1 MKNNTKKSTKKKEK
15 RVSSFHS
22 TSWIFCTP
30 HTTWSNIM
38 QSLDFFSCRPKGRD
52 PRNDETC
59 LSIYTLST
67 AQRQS
72 SIFELLVISDR
83 NITYELMGYFPRL
96 AMCLLYLRLNGGS
109 LKLQTMFV
117 VSSHNCTKLCAP
129 RMRKVSMLV
138 HESYKKYSMAMNVRY
153 VVNTRYIF
161 IVIMN
166 KSYKEVKIEII
177 FFSSTRFELL

>member
-1 MKNNTKKSTKKKEK
+1 MKNNTKKSSKNKEKKKEK

-96 AMCLLYLRLNGGS
+96 AMCLFYLRLNGGS

-117 VSSHNCTKLCAP
+117 VSSHNCAKLCAP

-138 HESYKKYSMAMNVRY
+138 HESYVLYKKYSMAMNVRY

-161 IVIMN
+161 IVIIK

-177 FFSSTRFELL
+177 F